1 MLCLYGVKRAGVVRV
16 LHSGRQHLCQCWVGI
31 AAATD
36 IGEESGLA
44 RVVRRGRVE
53 EREDHLYL

>member
-1 MLCLYGVKRAGVVRV
+1 ML
-16 LHSGRQHLCQCWVGI
+16 HFGRQHLRQGWVGI
-31 AAATD
+31 TAATD